1 MDKRKYMI
9 KKDSV
14 GKSKKTV
21 AGLLMIAFI
30 LLFSSMTTQAASAK
44 WKSLYNNF
52 LARNERSYPYF
63 TVLNIDKKGTPELIV
78 AQDATCYWYNVY
90 TIKNNKVKYAGY
102 FTNQIYGSTI
112 RYNKKQK
119 GICGFWS
126 GAGSMEEFFY
136 TMSSGKLRTKCY
148 ILADNN
154 HGKIRWFVNHKKCPQ
169 KTALKYRT
177 KYFKERNIVKYR
189 CKKNSRSNRSR
200 YIK

>member
-1 MDKRKYMI
+1 MVFFLLIIVSSVMI
-9 KKDSV
+9 LTGCGKDYKKEIS
-14 GKSKKTV
+14 GY
-21 AGLLMIAFI
+21 
-30 LLFSSMTTQAASAK
+30 
-44 WKSLYNNF
+44 WKLTNII
-52 LARNERSYPYF
+52 YPYF

-90 TIKNNKVKYAGY
+90 TIKNNKVKYAGC
-102 FTNQIYGSTI
+102 FGNQIYGSTI
-112 RYNKKQK
+112 RYNKAQK

-136 TMSSGKLRTKCY
+136 TMSSGKLKTKCY

-154 HGKIRWFVNHKKCPQ
+154 HGKNRWFVNHKKCSQ
-169 KTALKYRT
+169 KTAMKYRT

-189 CKKNSRSNRSR
+189 CKKNTRSNRSR

>member
-1 MDKRKYMI
+1 
-9 KKDSV
+9 
-14 GKSKKTV
+14 
-21 AGLLMIAFI
+21 
-30 LLFSSMTTQAASAK
+30 MTSQAASVK
-44 WKSLYNNF
+44 WKSLYRNF

-90 TIKNNKVKYAGY
+90 TIKNNKMKYAGY
-102 FTNQIYGSTI
+102 FVNQIYGSTI
-112 RYNKKQK
+112 RYNKAQK
-119 GICGFWS
+119 GICGFWA

-136 TMSSGKLRTKCY
+136 TMSNGKLKTKCY

-154 HGKIRWFVNHKKCPQ
+154 HGKNRWFVNHKKSSQ

-177 KYFKERNIVKYR
+177 KYFREKNIVKYR
-189 CKKNSRSNRSR
+189 CKKNTRSNRSR